1 MIKTLKP
8 TKEEI
13 INHELFPTEEE
24 TNRSRR
30 SLDDSIISPLSKE
43 EKNNEIQSILENST
57 KGNELNMTNTGNL
70 WAVETKSNKKLGKG

>member
-1 MIKTLKP
+1 MKTLKP

-43 EKNNEIQSILENST
+43 EKVNESQSILENST
-57 KGNELNMTNTGNL
+57 KGKELNMTNTGNL

>member
-1 MIKTLKP
+1 VIKTLKP

-43 EKNNEIQSILENST
+43 EKINESQSILENST